1 MSVII
6 PKSLF
11 RGKVARRAFLAFLEQ
26 WIAAPQSG
34 KWFNELNRT
43 ASPWWGLCKSW
54 QCYRDNQPLEV
65 HYATPYLLLDLFEA
79 NGLDRY
85 YPFNGGRPYA
95 YSCEKNRLRHPKRRA
110 FVKACIAAL
119 REELA

>member
-1 MSVII
+1 MNVIV

-34 KWFNELNRT
+34 KRFDPFNMT
-43 ASPWWGLCKSW
+43 AYSGWGLCNSW
-54 QCYRDNQPLEV
+54 QSYLNSQPPKV
-65 HYATPYLLLDLFEA
+65 QDATTYLIYDLFEA
-79 NGLDRY
+79 NGLDRL
-85 YPFNGGRPYA
+85 YPFNGGKSSG
-95 YSCEKNRLRHPKRRA
+95 YSREKNTLRHPKRRA